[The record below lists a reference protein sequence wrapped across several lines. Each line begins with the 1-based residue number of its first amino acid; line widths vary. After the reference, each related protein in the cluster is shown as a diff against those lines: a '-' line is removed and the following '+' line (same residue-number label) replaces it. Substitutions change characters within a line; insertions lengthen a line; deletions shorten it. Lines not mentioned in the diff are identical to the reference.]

1 MERERERD
9 SRFEME
15 RERERESSRLTERE
29 RERERGDLDL
39 DFDNSRDLLLLKK
52 KNNKLDKNITENMVT
67 FPNHFFLYD
76 CRTLV
81 RVVIQKPIFYIILI
95 SVTVSRVFLF
105 YCGSCLN

>member
-52 KNNKLDKNITENMVT
+52 IYIRQKNNREYGYISKYLCE
-67 FPNHFFLYD
+67 
-76 CRTLV
+76 
-81 RVVIQKPIFYIILI
+81 RVLFRNQYFI
-95 SVTVSRVFLF
+95 SF
-105 YCGSCLN
+105 